1 MTKQTESD
9 ARRGFWSRMS
19 DQERIRFIERRKE
32 AAAKSRYRDTP
43 KGHNVNL
50 AKGVSRETS

>member
-1 MTKQTESD
+1 MNRSLSERSK
-9 ARRGFWSRMS
+9 GFWARMS

-43 KGHNVNL
+43 KGQNVNL
-50 AKGVSRETS
+50 AKGRPNESR

>member
-1 MTKQTESD
+1 MTKANSEASK
-9 ARRGFWSRMS
+9 GFWARMS

-50 AKGVSRETS
+50 AKGASRETS

>member
-1 MTKQTESD
+1 MTKANSEASK
-9 ARRGFWSRMS
+9 GFWARMS

-32 AAAKSRYRDTP
+32 AAVNSRYRVTD
-43 KGHNVNL
+43 KGQNVNL